1 MEPCEC
7 SVNTLFNLTYL
18 KYIQNG
24 NIDYRQKKN
33 RYNFLPTVALITFFN
48 DVSNFKTVF
57 TTVSRRIKYSISTTK
72 RINKNHKDKRYT

>member
-7 SVNTLFNLTYL
+7 SVNTIFNLTYW
-18 KYIQNG
+18 KYTNT
-24 NIDYRQKKN
+24 NIDYQLSTKN

-57 TTVSRRIKYSISTTK
+57 TVSTCIKYSLPTK
-72 RINKNHKDKRYT
+72 HK